1 MVCIQRQDEC
11 RPVLNDS
18 HSCVATTVDPPLVTL
33 GQAKPS
39 LKIKIVLDL
48 LKLALTDEQ
57 AGEKTNHHL
66 GHMQVNRIS
75 STLESID

>member
-1 MVCIQRQDEC
+1 MHPR
-11 RPVLNDS
+11 RPFLNDPDPR
-18 HSCVATTVDPPLVTL
+18 VAMTVDPPLVTF

-48 LKLALTDEQ
+48 PKLALADEQ
-57 AGEKTNHHL
+57 AGEKTDHHL

>member
-1 MVCIQRQDEC
+1 MSVALETHP
-11 RPVLNDS
+11 PVRLTR
-18 HSCVATTVDPPLVTL
+18 ATS
-33 GQAKPS
+33 S

-57 AGEKTNHHL
+57 AGEKTDHHL